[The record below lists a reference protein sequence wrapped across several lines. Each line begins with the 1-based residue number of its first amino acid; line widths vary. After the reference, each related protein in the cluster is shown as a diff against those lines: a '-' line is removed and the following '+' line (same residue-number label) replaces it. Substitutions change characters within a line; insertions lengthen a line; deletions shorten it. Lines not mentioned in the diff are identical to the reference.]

1 MTGKY
6 RLWIWLRSIPIGWAT
21 IGLTVF
27 LMERP
32 LLRWTAPFIDVRWI
46 ATARLGLDCA
56 VLVATGWVV
65 GRLSRPNSM
74 TGVLIFAATLT
85 VWDLSFLVSINV
97 PWLLRL
103 AFHTLSGD
111 GSYWSSLV
119 STAASQILLFGCLLG
134 GGMLSRAPVK
144 PVSIAGGG

>member
-1 MTGKY
+1 LSH
-6 RLWIWLRSIPIGWAT
+6 RLFIALRAIPIGWAT
-21 IGLTVF
+21 LGLTVF

-32 LLRWTAPFIDVRWI
+32 LLQWTAPFIDVEWI

-65 GRLSRPNSM
+65 GRLSRPFSM
-74 TGVLIFAATLT
+74 TGVLVFAATLT
-85 VWDLSFLVSINV
+85 VWDLNFLVSINV

-103 AFHTLSGD
+103 ALHTLSGD
-111 GSYWSSLV
+111 GSYGSSLL
-119 STAASQILLFGCLLG
+119 STGASQILLFGCLLG

-144 PVSIAGGG
+144 PVSIGGG